1 MLHKLISFL
10 HHQMAFNHWLFL
22 LTAYEWAKSDW
33 IERIKVIEAA
43 KLPAHGSNV
52 SELCSRLQTTGMVLV
67 KTLPNGTNSG
77 TVYVKLTPTA
87 RQILREAFQSVKK
100 EG

>member
-1 MLHKLISFL
+1 
-10 HHQMAFNHWLFL
+10 
-22 LTAYEWAKSDW
+22 
-33 IERIKVIEAA
+33 
-43 KLPAHGSNV
+43 
-52 SELCSRLQTTGMVLV
+52 MVLV